1 MYTGPE
7 LVWTTPH
14 IGPLYCVNWR
24 VDTIM
29 ATGLCS
35 LPSVCVVCPSL
46 LQIRSKVM
54 RLQALKYSSDQLKL
68 LPDAYHQVC
77 VPVEV

>member
-1 MYTGPE
+1 
-7 LVWTTPH
+7 
-14 IGPLYCVNWR
+14 
-24 VDTIM
+24 M

-77 VPVEV
+77 VSVEV